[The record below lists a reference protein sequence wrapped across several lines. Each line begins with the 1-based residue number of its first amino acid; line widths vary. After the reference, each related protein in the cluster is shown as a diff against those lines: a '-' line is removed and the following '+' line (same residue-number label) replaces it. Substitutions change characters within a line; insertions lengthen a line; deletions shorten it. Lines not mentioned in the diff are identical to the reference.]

1 MPRHLGT
8 RTRRLKS
15 LFEVKVKTGM
25 LVSAFSGSAAPV
37 AIVIKINAAFSLDF
51 LLRIASVESV

>member
-15 LFEVKVKTGM
+15 LFEVKVKTGV

-37 AIVIKINAAFSLDF
+37 AIVINAFSLDF